1 MDTTKM
7 FEQDRVLQ
15 EAFSLLKGEGDSAPI
30 AEAPARRTRI
40 VEQVLAP
47 TTGYRVSVAG
57 IDIDVEASDHGDAVI
72 RALMLDTTPSE
83 AGRYVFMWEYSVADS
98 TGIVLDGGDRLMRE
112 SLQAAR
118 IRHETE
124 RFAR

>member
-1 MDTTKM
+1 MIDAQDKM
-7 FEQDRVLQ
+7 LQD
-15 EAFSLLKGEGDSAPI
+15 AFATLKGEGATAPI
-30 AEAPARRTRI
+30 AETPRRTRI
-40 VEQVLAP
+40 VEQVLTPTMP
-47 TTGYRVSVAG
+47 TTGYRVTVAG
-57 IDIDVEASDHGDAVI
+57 IDIDVEASDHGDAVV

-83 AGRYVFMWEYSVADS
+83 AGRYVFMWNYSVADS